1 MSLSFTILLA
11 VSLLLQVEA
20 DATSEE
26 GRLLSLVNQERASR
40 GLSLLSLHP
49 LLAQTAKNYSREMME
64 HGFFNHISEIDGST
78 VLDRIRR
85 SGYYDG
91 YRGTIVARE
100 NIAFVS
106 GSANAA
112 SVHQGFMNSEGHR
125 LNLLASD
132 VNEVGIGITE
142 GSFQSVFGSIYVEVF
157 AYHARDQQIT
167 VSATVT
173 PDSVT
178 VQLGDK
184 AIFSIHVD
192 SSVPSSASI
201 QVMNLPSSL
210 AWDMDKLSG
219 TTPLDAKMTITT
231 ASATV
236 GTYQFSI
243 LATVAGQTRTLQCKL
258 SILQPTIVTTTSTAT
273 VTNTSVK
280 TTNSSTYSTQI
291 LTTASTSKTQTYSS
305 STSTVITQARTS
317 SAETS
322 RSSSSYIQT
331 SSSTNERPSSTTST
345 TKSST
350 ADNTALTSTRRTTI
364 STVTIPILR
373 CLIATAAF
381 GSELSA
387 EVQFL
392 REFRDMKVMSTQ
404 GGRLFIAVFNRA
416 YYSVSPTI
424 AESVARSSSVAFV
437 VRASIYPLIVALRVA
452 EYVFECLKSELEI
465 AVISAGLLASSLV
478 GLVYLLP
485 ALLLLERTFKTRTR

>member
-178 VQLGDK
+178 VQRGDK

-291 LTTASTSKTQTYSS
+291 LTTASTSKTQTYYS

-331 SSSTNERPSSTTST
+331 SSSTNERQSSTTSAT
-345 TKSST
+345 RSST
-350 ADNTALTSTRRTTI
+350 ADNTATTSTRTTI
-364 STVTIPILR
+364 STVTIPIPR

-404 GGRLFIAVFNRA
+404 GGKLFISVFNRA

-424 AESVARSSSVAFV
+424 AESVAQSSSVAFV

-485 ALLLLERTFKTRTR
+485 VLLLLERTFKTRTR